1 MLPRI
6 HPEWGGTRGSGA
18 VGTCCPAPPFLG
30 SPAQRF
36 SVSTHFADIF
46 YFPSR
51 LHSQTD
57 CLVYLP
63 RASTSLYKIDVCA
76 YRMYTEAENNP
87 RLASVHQSAPF
98 PVKPKMVQPGGQ
110 RGPSEACK
118 GANTAQGEV
127 EGRDP
132 HLPHPP
138 ATNKRHEGMESKHLR
153 TDRVNKQKKANM
165 LSAANNSKRRKQRG
179 NYHCSAA
186 LWAGHGLP
194 VCFG

>member
-1 MLPRI
+1 MPPSITPAVGEQHCAMDGQTDRWMDGGDPSVVRTVRTVEEEARTAAQRCWLIWSISMASCKGDELYQHPTLLRI

-18 VGTCCPAPPFLG
+18 AGTCCPALPFLS

-46 YFPSR
+46 CFPSR

-76 YRMYTEAENNP
+76 YRMYTEAENSP

-98 PVKPKMVQPGGQ
+98 PVKPKMVPLGGQ
-110 RGPSEACK
+110 RGPSEAC
-118 GANTAQGEV
+118 T
-127 EGRDP
+127 
-132 HLPHPP
+132 
-138 ATNKRHEGMESKHLR
+138 
-153 TDRVNKQKKANM
+153 
-165 LSAANNSKRRKQRG
+165 RG
-179 NYHCSAA
+179 
-186 LWAGHGLP
+186 
-194 VCFG
+194 